1 MTKDRLI
8 KEQKKVREQIEQLK
22 VRDRELSTAIED
34 MEKAE
39 FWRTGQK
46 LHISAEDLQ
55 QLVKLREKENKRI
68 LAEREGFGS
77 EKNE

>member
-22 VRDRELSTAIED
+22 ARDRELSTAIED
-34 MEKAE
+34 MEKVE

>member
-22 VRDRELSTAIED
+22 ERDRELSTAIED

-46 LHISAEDLQ
+46 LNISAEDLQ

-68 LAEREGFGS
+68 LAEREGFCS
-77 EKNE
+77 EKIE